1 MFCNTTGASYCFL
14 IDNVGI
20 SQAALGLKKKTC
32 LPMQETQETQILSLG
47 QVEPMEEG
55 TATHFSIPAWRIP
68 MERGTW

>member
-1 MFCNTTGASYCFL
+1 MFYNTTGASYCFL

-20 SQAALGLKKKTC
+20 SQVALVVKKKTC

-55 TATHFSIPAWRIP
+55 TATHFSILAWRIP
-68 MERGTW
+68 MDRGTW